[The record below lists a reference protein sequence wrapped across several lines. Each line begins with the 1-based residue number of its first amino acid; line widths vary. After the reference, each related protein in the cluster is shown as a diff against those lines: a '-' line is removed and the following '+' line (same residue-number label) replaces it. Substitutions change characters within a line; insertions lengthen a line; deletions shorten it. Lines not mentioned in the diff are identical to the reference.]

1 MDIISVEDQGDNF
14 AVLRRHNGVEG
25 VHLFPKDALEWR
37 AAEYEI
43 DPSDFDT
50 LLGIILYEPLL
61 DDHSHLHPKHLY
73 NAGSVAE
80 ARDFHLGRIRAL
92 RKANPLN
99 DPDDL
104 LRHVVWPNHHM
115 NDEAIHIKRLHVQRG
130 RKARAAERA
139 RRAVDPEAERVAGLR
154 SQLLPPEPKSLR
166 DPEAGLPPDAN
177 ATIRGMYRKDER

>member
-1 MDIISVEDQGDNF
+1 MDIISVEDQGDRF

-43 DPSDFDT
+43 DHYDFDT

-73 NAGSVAE
+73 SAGSVAE
-80 ARDFHLGRIRAL
+80 ARDFHLGRIRKL
-92 RKANPLN
+92 RNANPLN

-104 LRHVVWPNHHM
+104 LRRVVWPNHHM
-115 NDEAIHIKRLHVQRG
+115 NDEAIDIKRRHVQHNR
-130 RKARAAERA
+130 RVVTAERA
-139 RRAVDPEAERVAGLR
+139 RRGADPEAARIDGLR
-154 SQLLPPEPKSLR
+154 NRLLPPQPKALR
-166 DPEAGLPPDAN
+166 DPEAGLPPDTN
-177 ATIRGMYRKDER
+177 ATIRSMHRKDER